1 MNRLQSSSCILLP
14 AESSNTQTTMNI
26 TSRFQGNL
34 DLKNDKSVPNSSPDI
49 SSNDLRVKTNC
60 DNKTESAKELKPTTK
75 KKSVVYRC
83 KKCRTVLA
91 SDDNVLPHRNKSR
104 NVGERGIFMI

>member
-1 MNRLQSSSCILLP
+1 
-14 AESSNTQTTMNI
+14 MNI

-75 KKSVVYRC
+75 KKSIVYRC

-104 NVGERGIFMI
+104 NVGKRGIFMI